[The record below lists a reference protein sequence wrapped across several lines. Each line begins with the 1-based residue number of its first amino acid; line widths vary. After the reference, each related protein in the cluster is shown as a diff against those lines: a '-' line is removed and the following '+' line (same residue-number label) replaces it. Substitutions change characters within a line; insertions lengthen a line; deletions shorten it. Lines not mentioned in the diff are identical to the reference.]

1 MRFRFQFVFDLETD
15 IKTVLKQGFW
25 TFDDWGMALE
35 RWVEAPPRSYLQTAA
50 VWVRL
55 RNIPVNYLTAKTIDA
70 IADGIGHV
78 EVIEFDPEK
87 PLLNDYVRAQVTI
100 DLNVPVRDKKS
111 LNLPGGRVE
120 LIDVEY
126 ERIRK
131 KCYHCMRLSHE
142 KQKFPLLQ
150 RTKNKG
156 KEMAVPPNG
165 KQHQPSG
172 SRQHHIDLTEKLMPL
187 LAPSVPPGFEPHSS
201 IVAPEVFEDMRT
213 YMNCVDP
220 EERRIREIKMRK
232 TLDELSRDPV
242 AQRAC
247 LRLEKA
253 PVLSIERSRKVGH
266 VFDFRSAMEM
276 GIPDI
281 VESSVR
287 EVPLRLGTQ
296 DMGNV
301 VSQNS
306 QEGSGAVG
314 FETEKIK
321 EIRGITECSPN
332 KKVRGNMREHDG
344 VEVNLT

>member
-1 MRFRFQFVFDLETD
+1 
-15 IKTVLKQGFW
+15 
-25 TFDDWGMALE
+25 
-35 RWVEAPPRSYLQTAA
+35 
-50 VWVRL
+50 
-55 RNIPVNYLTAKTIDA
+55 
-70 IADGIGHV
+70 
-78 EVIEFDPEK
+78 
-87 PLLNDYVRAQVTI
+87 
-100 DLNVPVRDKKS
+100 
-111 LNLPGGRVE
+111 
-120 LIDVEY
+120 
-126 ERIRK
+126 
-131 KCYHCMRLSHE
+131 
-142 KQKFPLLQ
+142 
-150 RTKNKG
+150 
-156 KEMAVPPNG
+156 
-165 KQHQPSG
+165 
-172 SRQHHIDLTEKLMPL
+172 MPL

-201 IVAPEVFEDMRT
+201 IVAPEVFEEMRT

-266 VFDFRSAMEM
+266 VFDFRSAMEV

-301 VSQNS
+301 VSQSS

-321 EIRGITECSPN
+321 EIRGIAECSPN

-344 VEVNLT
+344 VEVNSTELERGGFNIGCNTTRSVERDNRSRGSGRSKQSWSRRNQHKRRDTGHLGERSSKENEEGPLKRKAADDGEFYWSAMFANLS